1 MDSVIP
7 TLSTKADFERLRAD
21 MRRGQSEMRAWMI
34 GTALTMVLAVSS
46 LGVLIGN
53 NV

>member
-21 MRRGQSEMRAWMI
+21 MHRGQSEMRAWMI

-53 NV
+53 SV